1 MTKRKQVMADHVQAI
16 RDDKATQ
23 TAHEYDT
30 YATRATQKI
39 FDFSKVDAEL
49 NFYVADRNQWIGYFE
64 GDINHCYKVVV
75 DRRTKHLTVFP
86 IGDLD
91 HL

>member
-1 MTKRKQVMADHVQAI
+1 MTKRKQTISDHLAAI
-16 RDDKATQ
+16 RDDKLTQ
-23 TAHEYDT
+23 DAHEYDT

-39 FDFSKVDAEL
+39 FEFSKVDAVL
-49 NFYVADRNQWIGYFE
+49 NFYCADRTQWIGYFE

-75 DRRTKHLTVFP
+75 DRRTKHMTVFP
-86 IGDLD
+86 VGDLD